1 MTKYAFLTEEW
12 VEQARRLREE
22 YQGRI
27 TTTGEPVRVNQVVTD
42 VPFGSGT
49 IDAHLESASGEIEI
63 ELGHLEDPDLTLTI
77 DYATAKAAFVDG
89 NPQAGMQA
97 FMAGRIK
104 VDGDMAKLIAMQGAS
119 PDAATLELAGRIKDM
134 TE

>member
-77 DYATAKAAFVDG
+77 DYATAKAVFVDG